1 MKTPLENLLS
11 LKRWEEDEAK
21 NLVAWAKKE
30 LDLEEKRLAG
40 LEENF
45 SILRKKM
52 QYPENSAVTIDEI
65 KKMNEHIEHLFGML
79 QRQKDAIIESEKRL
93 NQAMNILAEAAKAR
107 KTYETVDE
115 RHKETERQELKKKEQ
130 KGIDEHAVMRYK
142 KHYGE

>member
-21 NLVAWAKKE
+21 NLFATAKNE
-30 LDLEEKRLAG
+30 LDLEEKRLAV

-45 SILRKKM
+45 NILREKM
-52 QYPENSAVTIDEI
+52 QYSEKRAVTIDEI
-65 KKMNEHIEHLFGML
+65 KKMNEHMEHLFALL
-79 QRQKDAIIESEKRL
+79 QRQKDAICASIKRL
-93 NQAMNILAEAAKAR
+93 DEAMKILAEAAKER

-115 RHKETERQELKKKEQ
+115 RHKEVERHELKKKEQ

-142 KHYGE
+142 KQYGE